1 MVRRIVENEDS
12 LHVNKNVQDVMD
24 DIASALKSEGITVKD
39 VNYGNK
45 TIYVQS
51 YSEVEHACYVLKRDW
66 MFARQLGIRVSH
78 NIGVPTLD
86 TVDPIDAMITEAYN
100 GTLPKIKT
108 ISKDV
113 GSVYDYVIRDLLKMS
128 YISKSYD
135 ETYWAATNNSKQV
148 IIAVSPED
156 SEPSF
161 YIFTNIDKDVQD
173 DLITVLSS
181 NGANSMWD
189 SFCDDYNAKKLSF
202 WDYIDTA
209 Q

>member
-1 MVRRIVENEDS
+1 MVKRIVENDDS
-12 LHVNKNVQDVMD
+12 LEVNTIVKEVMD
-24 DIASALKSEGITVKD
+24 DIVSALKKDKITVDD

-45 TIYVQS
+45 TIYVHS
-51 YSEVEHACYVLKRDW
+51 YAECKDACRILKQDW
-66 MFARQLGIRVSH
+66 QEARQLGIRVSH

-148 IIAVSPED
+148 IIAISPED
-156 SEPSF
+156 GEPSF

-202 WDYIDTA
+202 WDYVNTA